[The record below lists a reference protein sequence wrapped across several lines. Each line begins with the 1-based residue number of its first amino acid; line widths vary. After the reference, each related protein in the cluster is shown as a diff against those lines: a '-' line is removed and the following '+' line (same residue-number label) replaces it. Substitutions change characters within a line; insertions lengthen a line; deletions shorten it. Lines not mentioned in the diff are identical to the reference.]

1 MKAIVTLT
9 PRITLEID
17 EQEEMETL
25 SKALVLASYPKKCS
39 LCGEKAIGLTSNKD
53 KEGNIYVNVVCF
65 KCGGKAKL
73 GRYKTGGYFW
83 HRDFSVYNPSTK
95 DE

>member
-1 MKAIVTLT
+1 MKATVTLT

-25 SKALVLASYPKKCS
+25 SKALVLASYPKTCS
-39 LCGEKAIGLTSNKD
+39 LCGEKAIGLNSNKD

-83 HRDFSVYNPSTK
+83 HRDFVKYQPTN
-95 DE
+95 E

>member
-9 PRITLEID
+9 PRIVLEIE
-17 EQEEMETL
+17 EQDEMETL

-73 GRYKTGGYFW
+73 GRYKTSGYFW
-83 HRDFSVYNPSTK
+83 HRDFVKYEPKNEQK
-95 DE
+95 